1 MKKRRQWTTY
11 SGSGKRVAPRTRTSR
26 VSRGKEMG
34 VPRLWVQLIVCGAL
48 FVALIGLKLL
58 MPGNLSALRGT
69 LGQWLVRD
77 ADFISAF
84 SAVGRAASGEQ
95 DWGDSLSEAYVAVFG
110 GESKAQ
116 EVSGNLIGMTVSEQ
130 DVSDL
135 TSARELP
142 ALAVGEQRILGFSY
156 TTPLSG
162 TVTSPFGWRDD
173 PNGAGEC
180 FHYGMDI
187 AGEEGASVA
196 CFADGTVGTVGES
209 NILGN
214 YVTVNHEGG
223 FSTLYAHCSAIT
235 ASAGQS
241 VKKGDAI
248 AKVGSTGNATGSH
261 LHFEVHDGEEY
272 LNPFTMR
279 FPERGLHVSWSFWLL
294 ILLAAI
300 VSPITIV
307 LSILLAAA
315 LHECGHLLALRAFHV
330 PIEGLRLSAFGAVL
344 HARGAQRLSY
354 GRELVVTLAGCG
366 MNLVCGVLTAWFS
379 LHYVWVEG
387 FVFAGAHIL
396 LCAFNLLPIPPLDG
410 SHALNLAVSTLF
422 GPLVGDEVAALAG
435 VLCSLALLGG
445 VVYLYVQ
452 TRGGALVIFAAL
464 ALLLSALKEL
474 RLARRAIKV

>member
-156 TTPLSG
+156 TMPLSG

-187 AGEEGASVA
+187 AGEEGASVT

-272 LNPFTMR
+272 LNP
-279 FPERGLHVSWSFWLL
+279 VYY
-294 ILLAAI
+294 
-300 VSPITIV
+300 V
-307 LSILLAAA
+307 
-315 LHECGHLLALRAFHV
+315 V
-330 PIEGLRLSAFGAVL
+330 P
-344 HARGAQRLSY
+344 
-354 GRELVVTLAGCG
+354 
-366 MNLVCGVLTAWFS
+366 
-379 LHYVWVEG
+379 
-387 FVFAGAHIL
+387 
-396 LCAFNLLPIPPLDG
+396 
-410 SHALNLAVSTLF
+410 
-422 GPLVGDEVAALAG
+422 
-435 VLCSLALLGG
+435 
-445 VVYLYVQ
+445 
-452 TRGGALVIFAAL
+452 
-464 ALLLSALKEL
+464 
-474 RLARRAIKV
+474 

>member
-187 AGEEGASVA
+187 AGEEGTSVA

-214 YVTVNHEGG
+214 
-223 FSTLYAHCSAIT
+223 
-235 ASAGQS
+235 
-241 VKKGDAI
+241 
-248 AKVGSTGNATGSH
+248 
-261 LHFEVHDGEEY
+261 
-272 LNPFTMR
+272 
-279 FPERGLHVSWSFWLL
+279 SWSFWLL

-300 VSPITIV
+300 VSPLTIV

-315 LHECGHLLALRAFHV
+315 LHECGHLLTLRAFHV

-410 SHALNLAVSTLF
+410 SHALNLAVSALF
-422 GPLVGDEVAALAG
+422 GPLVGDAVAALAG

-445 VVYLYVQ
+445 GVYLYVQ